1 MSTIQPVQKRLNMNR
16 IHKAHADFPD
26 IKIMHAEEAEK
37 NGKQKSNTLVF
48 RRYGRTAL
56 PFDILMFET
65 WLITVT
71 QGLSA
76 SEGFPEAPDL

>member
-1 MSTIQPVQKRLNMNR
+1 
-16 IHKAHADFPD
+16 
-26 IKIMHAEEAEK
+26 MHAEEAEK
-37 NGKQKSNTLVF
+37 NGKQKRNTLVF